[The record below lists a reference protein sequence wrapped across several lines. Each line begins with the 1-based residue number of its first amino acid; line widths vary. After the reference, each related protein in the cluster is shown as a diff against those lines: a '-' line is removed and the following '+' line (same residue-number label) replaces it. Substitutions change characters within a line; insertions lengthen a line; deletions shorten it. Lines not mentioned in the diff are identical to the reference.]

1 MKRENRNQ
9 NNSEP
14 KQEESKEEKRAEGDY
29 QEPQRQLAVIFSGVP
44 NTRNKRQEKLAHRAI
59 MAAEPATPRYLDWSE
74 YPIQFTREDQWTSAT
89 NAGCYPLILSKG

>member
-9 NNSEP
+9 NNLKQ
-14 KQEESKEEKRAEGDY
+14 KQEDSKKEEKKAEGDY

-44 NTRNKRQEKLAHRAI
+44 YTRSKRQEKLAHRAI

-74 YPIQFTREDQWTSAT
+74 YPIHFTREDQWTNVKASR
-89 NAGCYPLILSKG
+89 PLD